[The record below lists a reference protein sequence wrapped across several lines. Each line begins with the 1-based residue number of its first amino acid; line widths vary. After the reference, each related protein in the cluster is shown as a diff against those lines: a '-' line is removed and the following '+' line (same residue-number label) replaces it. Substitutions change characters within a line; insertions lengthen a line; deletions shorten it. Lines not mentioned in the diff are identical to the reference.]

1 MRAET
6 SEHQSFDVDHEGE
19 GAGDDLDVPRIL
31 KEFEREAGRLDL
43 LVWRNYPGPMP
54 TVGHGE
60 DVSVFLDAAARLDAK
75 VVYLMEWFGRDGSL
89 LAFQA
94 GFALHG
100 VLHEIEIGDEAPYE
114 LDPMP
119 GLHGPFGDD
128 PAEQTLE
135 PEPAISW
142 GEREYLELDDTAR
155 AAVDALLADPRY
167 EGHGGASL
175 EALAHHGAG
184 FADEAYSR
192 MKQVAQRRYFELV
205 EVPMRD
211 RAQRLAAELVS
222 LPDLDPLEFHGQAA
236 KDFVAGHVTEEDPR
250 FIRVVARQMS
260 QLIWE
265 SGLHDRARDAVERD
279 ARELLGS
286 LPLLVRDRV
295 CFASRVGA
303 RESLLRPYADGR
315 EDRLLTRI
323 AALIG
328 SVEAEPAKRA
338 RESRYASAT
347 RELLAAGTTK
357 ASVSRS
363 LGISTSVIDRIL
375 REYPDAPKLSVD
387 DPIVTDLLPHQLGGW
402 RTNGGA

>member
-1 MRAET
+1 MRAE
-6 SEHQSFDVDHEGE
+6 SIEHRSFDVGDEAE
-19 GAGDDLDVPRIL
+19 ESADDLNVPGIL
-31 KEFEREAGRLDL
+31 QEFEREAGRLDL

-54 TVGHGE
+54 TVDHGD
-60 DVSVFLDAAARLDAK
+60 DVIAFLGAAARLDAK
-75 VVYLMEWFGRDGSL
+75 VVYLLELFGRDGSL

-100 VLHEIEIGDEAPYE
+100 VLHEIAIGDDAAYE
-114 LDPMP
+114 LDPASS
-119 GLHGPFGDD
+119 LYGPLGDHHT
-128 PAEQTLE
+128 EQTLE
-135 PEPAISW
+135 PEPEPAVSW
-142 GEREYLELDDTAR
+142 GEREYLELDDASR
-155 AAVDALLADPRY
+155 SAVDALLADPRY

-184 FADEAYSR
+184 FGDEAYSR

-205 EVPMRD
+205 ESPMRD

-222 LPDLDPLEFHGQAA
+222 LPDLDPLDFHGRAA
-236 KDFVAGHVTEEDPR
+236 KDFVAGHVTEGDPR
-250 FIRVVARQMS
+250 FIGVVVRQMS

-265 SGLHDRARDAVERD
+265 SGLRDRARDAVERD

-286 LPLLVRDRV
+286 LPLLIRDRV

-323 AALIG
+323 AVLIG

-347 RELLAAGTTK
+347 RELLGAGMTK

-387 DPIVTDLLPHQLGGW
+387 DPIVTELAPHQLGG
-402 RTNGGA
+402 